1 MTSAR
6 RFPPPWRAEKTPG
19 GYVVRD
25 ASGQASA
32 HILRESDDGRGY
44 AGEDYRAV
52 LTSAQEQAE
61 PAAVSV
67 SWQDLGFLI
76 PVGGRSR
83 PSPSGRGRLRFLS
96 FDRSPPATTADN

>member
-1 MTSAR
+1 VGGGAL
-6 RFPPPWRAEKTPG
+6 WRAEKTPG

-67 SWQDLGFLI
+67 SRQDLGFLI